1 MAIIKQFPASATL
14 DDTRRAC
21 KVTQQDETAR
31 LTKLEGIVN
40 DKPDGT
46 HVNLNQA
53 TFERVG
59 NVLKVK
65 ELLFVDLSTASGAAD
80 AAAANAASNPING
93 PNQNEFTIFVAGKLT
108 KVQVFAK
115 K

>member
-1 MAIIKQFPASATL
+1 MAIVKQFPGSATL
-14 DDTRRAC
+14 DDTRRDC
-21 KVTQQDETAR
+21 KVTQQDETAT

-53 TFERVG
+53 TFQRVG
-59 NVLKVK
+59 SVLKVK
-65 ELLFVDLSTASGAAD
+65 ELLFIDVSTASGAAD
-80 AAAANAASNPING
+80 AAAANATNNPING
-93 PNQNEFTIFVAGKLT
+93 PNQNEFTIFVKDKLT